1 MDQTAKHILFRG
13 QVQGVGFRYT
23 ARHIAGRYNI
33 TGFVR
38 NLPDGDVEMLAQ
50 GSERDVDGCI
60 REIQDSFNGY
70 IRDTTVE
77 PAPYDNRYTDFRITY

>member
-1 MDQTAKHILFRG
+1 
-13 QVQGVGFRYT
+13 
-23 ARHIAGRYNI
+23 
-33 TGFVR
+33 VR